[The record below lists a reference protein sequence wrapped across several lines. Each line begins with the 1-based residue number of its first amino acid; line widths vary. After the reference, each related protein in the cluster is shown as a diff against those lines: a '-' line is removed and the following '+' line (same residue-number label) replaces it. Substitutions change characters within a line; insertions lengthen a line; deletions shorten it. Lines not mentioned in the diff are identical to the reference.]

1 MRYLR
6 QNTAVSIVVGP
17 FVDWQNGKSLLR
29 DNADFVPADIVC
41 ELVKGIAS
49 STLTLTKTGGAN
61 DIVLTGKGLATLELT
76 AANVDTLGPLR
87 LSFVDVLVNGFPSQT
102 ILSFI
107 EDFTVLPASVYDS
120 LIGGNKL
127 QVDIEQVKGSDITSI
142 NDFKTDVSG
151 LSTTA
156 KVQEAINTIGAL
168 NNLSVSQLASALAE
182 TATTTEIQSVL
193 NVIGALHNLSESQV
207 SALLAGLANQ
217 TTVDF
222 IKNVL
227 ESDAEVDTTVTPWQL
242 VIKHKTTGAVL
253 IRKALKDVNGA
264 NINST
269 TQVIG
274 QHKEPN

>member
-1 MRYLR
+1 LRYLR
-6 QNTAVSIVVGP
+6 QNTAVSVVVGP

-49 STLTLTKTGGAN
+49 STLTLTKTGGNN

-87 LSFVDVLVNGFPSQT
+87 LSFTDALVAGSGFPTQT
-102 ILSFI
+102 ILSFV
-107 EDFTVLPASVYDS
+107 EDFMVLPAGVYDS

-127 QVDIEQVKGSDITSI
+127 QVDIEQVKGSDIAGI
-142 NDFKTDVSG
+142 NDFKPDISG
-151 LSTTA
+151 LSTFHAETDTVIVENVDDCKA
-156 KVQEAINTIGAL
+156 DV
-168 NNLSVSQLASALAE
+168 SALATQA
-182 TATTTEIQSVL
+182 TA
-193 NVIGALHNLSESQV
+193 
-207 SALLAGLANQ
+207 
-217 TTVDF
+217 DF

-227 ESDAEVDTTVTPWQL
+227 EADAEVDTTTTPWQL

-264 NINST
+264 GIIST
-269 TQVIG
+269 ATIIG
-274 QHKEPN
+274 QHKEPS